1 MGSALEAKK
10 LQVELMRV
18 AAARAEMEFKI
29 MERLEDIERL
39 KDQIKLQEAKE
50 QELKQKIESMEV

>member
-39 KDQIKLQEAKE
+39 KEQIKLQEAKE
-50 QELKQKIESMEV
+50 QELKQKIELMEV

>member
-50 QELKQKIESMEV
+50 QELKQKIELMEV

>member
-1 MGSALEAKK
+1 VGSALEVKK
-10 LQVELMRV
+10 MQVELMRV

-39 KDQIKLQEAKE
+39 KEQIKLQEAKE
-50 QELKQKIESMEV
+50 QELKQKIQLAEV